1 MWNEKQKM
9 AMKRETGHEGTL
21 IAGSKRNAPR
31 GSRGNKTHC
40 FPWPCGVT
48 TFEADFFV
56 CLCFDIMFIFLN
68 ILIKHR
74 AMIAR

>member
-1 MWNEKQKM
+1 MERKTKDGDEERDWS
-9 AMKRETGHEGTL
+9 GHEGTL

-48 TFEADFFV
+48 TFEADFFRLLV
-56 CLCFDIMFIFLN
+56 F
-68 ILIKHR
+68 
-74 AMIAR
+74 